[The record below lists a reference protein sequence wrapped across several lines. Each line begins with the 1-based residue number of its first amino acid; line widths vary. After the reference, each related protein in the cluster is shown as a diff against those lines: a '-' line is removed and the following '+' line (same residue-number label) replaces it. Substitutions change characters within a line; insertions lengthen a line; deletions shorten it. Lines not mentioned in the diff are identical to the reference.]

1 MREQLVKL
9 SKTYTDNYT
18 EASDKFLDAVVENNK
33 KAVDFA
39 VKTAD
44 QMSEQL
50 PELPVDLP
58 WADQVPTAAELGARY
73 IDFVERAVE
82 LNREFTD
89 RVLKTIQFE
98 EVEVKVAAPA
108 PAKKAP
114 AKKSTAKKSTAK
126 KSTAKKS
133 TTKKAAASK

>member
-39 VKTAD
+39 FKTAD
-44 QMSEQL
+44 QVVEQL
-50 PELPVDLP
+50 PELP
-58 WADQVPTAAELGARY
+58 WADRVPTAAEFGERY

-82 LNREFTD
+82 VQREFTE
-89 RVLKTIQFE
+89 RVVKSLQTDVI
-98 EVEVKVAAPA
+98 EVAEPTPA

-114 AKKSTAKKSTAK
+114 AKKRATKKATAKKASTATK
-126 KSTAKKS
+126 ATAK
-133 TTKKAAASK
+133 AAPSE